1 MILNKFIRS
10 IPRSSVIYIQD
21 HELQSPVV
29 QAMMTSYDAVIQ
41 SKLGNPSKFL
51 VSRNINVDIKDKYV
65 DSFRTLNETT
75 VAPDHWDGDP
85 DSLPFEPTSEESAME
100 QLDEY
105 IGAEIN
111 LTTKNGP
118 QLVEVVS
125 RNRDGSGTL
134 IKFQT

>member
-51 VSRNINVDIKDKYV
+51 VSKNVQVDIKNKYV
-65 DSFRTLNETT
+65 DSFRTLNEATI
-75 VAPDHWDGDP
+75 APDHWDGDP
-85 DSLPFEPTSEESAME
+85 DSLPYELTSKEAAME
-100 QLDEY
+100 
-105 IGAEIN
+105 
-111 LTTKNGP
+111 
-118 QLVEVVS
+118 
-125 RNRDGSGTL
+125 
-134 IKFQT
+134 